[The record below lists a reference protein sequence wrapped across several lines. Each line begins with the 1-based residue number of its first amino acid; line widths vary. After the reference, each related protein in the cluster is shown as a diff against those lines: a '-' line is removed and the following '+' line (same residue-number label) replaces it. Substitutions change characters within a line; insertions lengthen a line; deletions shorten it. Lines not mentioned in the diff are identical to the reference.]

1 MHVQLTTVSVKGEN
15 GASLQTLSCTPDG
28 KVVAL
33 VAPGRYGSVPAK
45 GSAKPIS
52 EIRVFD
58 AEGNPLS
65 AWPLAFTAQSVA
77 VSPSGVIYAA
87 GDGKLAKFDAEGK
100 SLGAA
105 EVPHLA
111 EVLKDQGFEIGD

>member
-1 MHVQLTTVSVKGEN
+1 MSSQDE
-15 GASLQTLSCTPDG
+15 GARTEAVAVLNEMLDDPEPGTRRWAAHLLAWSGRADG

-33 VAPGRYGSVPAK
+33 VAPGRYGSVPGK

-65 AWPLAFTAQSVA
+65 AWPLSFTAGDPISFGTGMDSSKNS
-77 VSPSGVIYAA
+77 SP
-87 GDGKLAKFDAEGK
+87 
-100 SLGAA
+100 
-105 EVPHLA
+105 
-111 EVLKDQGFEIGD
+111 